1 MKKIKTIVIAMAA
14 AAMLTACGTS
24 RKTVDTVPPTK
35 TTTTPTQPAKSTH
48 SGVQHFISD
57 LDVSIGMNSGSYDL
71 GGKMAVK
78 ENEVVR
84 VNLTFMGFIEV
95 GTIEFTPEYILII
108 NRMGKEYTKMGYKDW
123 DVLVKNNITYQEVE
137 DKAWQKVYAASGKN
151 ATDDSFDKAIQDM
164 LASNVKGGKNINVKI
179 KVGKPDTKKEFETRT
194 NVKSSYTEV
203 PAQTLIAK
211 LMSFAK

>member
-1 MKKIKTIVIAMAA
+1 MAA

-35 TTTTPTQPAKSTH
+35 TTTAPTQPAKSTH

-164 LASNVKGGKNINVKI
+164 LASNVKGGKNISVKI

>member
-1 MKKIKTIVIAMAA
+1 MAA

-24 RKTVDTVPPTK
+24 RKTVDTVPETK

-164 LASNVKGGKNINVKI
+164 LASNVKGGKNISVKI